1 MLSTMPHPRFGG
13 WTEGLQALFLDHLSR
28 TGQVRLAAA
37 ACGLSRQSV
46 YKLRRRDPVFAQKWD
61 DALEHLRSRR
71 AAEFAAVA
79 ADFQRRARELA
90 ASKFTP
96 WTL

>member
-1 MLSTMPHPRFGG
+1 MLGTISHPRVVG

-61 DALEHLRSRR
+61 GALEQLRART
-71 AAEFAAVA
+71 AEEFAAVV

-96 WTL
+96 WTV

>member
-1 MLSTMPHPRFGG
+1 MLGTIPHPRFGS

-61 DALEHLRSRR
+61 DALEHLRTRR
-71 AAEFAAVA
+71 AEECAAIS

-90 ASKFTP
+90 ASKLSPRTV
-96 WTL
+96 

>member
-1 MLSTMPHPRFGG
+1 MLGTISHPRFGG
-13 WTEGLQALFLDHLSR
+13 WTEGLQARFLDHLSR

-37 ACGLSRQSV
+37 GCGLSRQSV
-46 YKLRRRDPVFAQKWD
+46 YKLRRRDPLFAQKWD
-61 DALEHLRSRR
+61 NALEHLRSRR
-71 AAEFAAVA
+71 VGELAAVA
-79 ADFQRRARELA
+79 ADFQRRAREPA